1 MNDNPARHPSHFLRQ
16 SLRANALFSMLSG
29 LAFAL
34 ASAPLAALLGD
45 VPPLLV
51 FGVGLQLLFFAAGL
65 VWLASRSEI
74 SVPLTIAVIVADGLW
89 VLGTAVVVYA
99 DLFARQGE
107 ILALVLADVVLVLA
121 ILQSIGVR
129 RITALRVPSTPL

>member
-1 MNDNPARHPSHFLRQ
+1 MNVIQPGHATNFLRH
-16 SLRANALFSMLSG
+16 SLRANALFSTLSG
-29 LAFAL
+29 LVFAV
-34 ASAPLAALLGD
+34 ASAPVAAILGD
-45 VPPLLV
+45 VAPLLV
-51 FGVGLQLLFFAAGL
+51 FGVGLQLLLFAAAL

-74 SVPLTIAVIVADGLW
+74 SVPLTIAVIAADLLW
-89 VLGTAVVVYA
+89 VLGTAVVVHA

-129 RITALRVPSTPL
+129 RMTTLRARSTT